1 MGQAFIQ
8 ATRQVWRRRSLSA
21 AVITIMAVS
30 IGSCVAIF
38 SMVKSVLLDDW
49 GYADSDRIAIVW
61 HARQNVPGVVGMSP
75 SDFQSHRSTLTSAES
90 VALVTTR
97 GVNLGTG
104 STPSRVTC
112 ARMTDSMFPLLGV
125 QPSRGRWITAE
136 DDRAGA
142 KVVVLSATLANQL
155 SGEGN
160 ALDRDLSLDG
170 IPHRVIG
177 VMPASFAF
185 PPEGI
190 QGLTSAEC
198 WLPASFT
205 PMELAI
211 PAFNYVLF
219 ARLKPGVPMAQV
231 SAEAH
236 AGAQRIW
243 STYPAAVQSQVQLTA
258 LAVPLAEQ
266 ALARSRTPL
275 MLFAGA
281 VIGLLLIGCANVSN
295 LMLTAFEARRTELS
309 VRTSLGAPRWTIV
322 GQLLMESVLLSAAGG
337 LGGVAIAAGLLS
349 AMIAANATA
358 FPRLADAHIDPPAL
372 MFALACGVI
381 SGLAGALL
389 PALKTT
395 RASVE
400 LQGAGPR
407 VAARAFGGTLWRRG
421 LIAFELALAVVVL
434 ILAGVLFRSVASLN
448 QVETGFEANNLL
460 TFSVSLPEAKYKTR
474 EQIAAFAEELLR
486 KLRALPSVTDA
497 SLSSAPPIGEATATV
512 VFASSQAATGPE
524 YKPALVH
531 AVSAGYAGTL
541 GLRLQSGRFI
551 EASDASQAMP
561 VAVVNES
568 LAGALSPGGRASG
581 SSFSR
586 IGSAQPITIVG
597 VVADTRQ
604 AGPQRPA
611 APALYVPF
619 AQNDQPTRSLSF
631 AMRTPL
637 PISRLAPGVRRL
649 LAGLD
654 AEVPPFAMKTGAE
667 LVNGTIAIQ
676 RFNMLVIG
684 VFAAFALILA
694 ISGLYAVL
702 AQSVQQARRDFGIRQ
717 ALGATGGRIAR
728 SVVGRALVPAISGVL
743 AGGIAASA
751 AAELIA
757 SQLFGVKP
765 NDPITFAASG
775 LLVLTISML
784 VVTAPALKAARVNL
798 STLLRH
804 E

>member
-8 ATRQVWRRRSLSA
+8 AVRQVWRRRSLSI
-21 AVITIMAVS
+21 AVIAIMAVS

-38 SMVKSVLLDDW
+38 GMVKAVLLDDW
-49 GYADSDRIAIVW
+49 GYADPDRIAIVW
-61 HARQNVPGVVGMSP
+61 HARQSAPGVVGMSP
-75 SDFQSHRSTLTSAES
+75 SDYQSHRTTLASAETI
-90 VALVTTR
+90 AAVTTR

-104 STPSRVTC
+104 TTPSRITC
-112 ARMTDSMFPLLGV
+112 ARMTDGMFPLLGV
-125 QPSRGRWITAE
+125 PPARGRWITAD
-136 DDRAGA
+136 DDRAGS
-142 KVVVLSATLANQL
+142 KVVVVSAVLAKQL
-155 SGEGN
+155 SGQGDVIGGDIN
-160 ALDRDLSLDG
+160 LDG

-177 VMPASFAF
+177 VMPASFSF

-190 QGLTSAEC
+190 QGLTSADC

-211 PAFNYVLF
+211 PGFNYVLF
-219 ARLKPGVPMAQV
+219 ARLKTSASMTQMN
-231 SAEAH
+231 AEAH

-243 STYPAAVQSQVQLTA
+243 STYPAAVQSQVRLTA
-258 LAVPLAEQ
+258 RAVPLTEQ

-295 LMLTAFEARRTELS
+295 LMLTAFESRRTELS
-309 VRTSLGAPRWTIV
+309 VRTSLGAPRSTIV
-322 GQLLMESVLLSAAGG
+322 GQLLMESMLLSVA
-337 LGGVAIAAGLLS
+337 GGVAGVTIAWGLLS

-358 FPRLADAHIDPPAL
+358 FPRLAAAQIDLPAL
-372 MFALACGVI
+372 VFALACGIV
-381 SGLAGALL
+381 SGLAGAVW
-389 PALKTT
+389 PAMQTT
-395 RASVE
+395 RAGVQ

-407 VAARAFGGTLWRRG
+407 VAARGFGGTIWRRG

-448 QVETGFEANNLL
+448 QVETGFATTNLL

-474 EQIAAFAEELLR
+474 EQIASFGDEVLQRLR
-486 KLRALPSVTDA
+486 VLPSITSA
-497 SLSSAPPIGEATATV
+497 SVSTAPPIGEAAATV
-512 VFASSQAATGPE
+512 VFAASQAATGPE
-524 YKPALVH
+524 YKPALAH
-531 AVSAGYAGTL
+531 AVSASYLRTL

-551 EASDASQAMP
+551 EVTDAPQAMP

-568 LAGALSPGGRASG
+568 LARALFPDGRAIG

-586 IGSAQPITIVG
+586 IGSARPITIVG
-597 VVADTRQ
+597 LVADTRQ
-604 AGPQRPA
+604 AGPLRPPV
-611 APALYVPF
+611 PALYLPF
-619 AQNDQPTRSLSF
+619 AQNDQPARSLNL
-631 AMRTPL
+631 AVQTAL
-637 PISRLAPGVRRL
+637 PISRLAPDIRRS
-649 LAGLD
+649 LAQLD

-667 LVNGTIAIQ
+667 LVNDTIAIQ

-728 SVVGRALVPAISGVL
+728 SVLGRALVPAVAGVL
-743 AGGIAASA
+743 VGGIAASA

-757 SQLFGVKP
+757 SQLFGVEP
-765 NDPITFAASG
+765 NDPITFVASAVF
-775 LLVLTISML
+775 VLAISTL
-784 VVTAPALKAARVNL
+784 VVSAPALRAARVNL